1 MLPKGSLYTY
11 FLSVRSGIKDG
22 MASQVSQ
29 ANCRIVGTSGA
40 SLVMD
45 SESELFTLKFN
56 ETNVYVY
63 AIRTIFYVLKMICKC
78 LSSILYFHINS
89 ILDSG

>member
-1 MLPKGSLYTY
+1 MVLYIPT
-11 FLSVRSGIKDG
+11 FPRNILSVRSGIKDG
-22 MASQVSQ
+22 MAFQFSQ

-56 ETNVYVY
+56 
-63 AIRTIFYVLKMICKC
+63 
-78 LSSILYFHINS
+78 
-89 ILDSG
+89 